1 MSAESPAGQGKPGGF
16 GGGEGAWMQ
25 RAIIM

>member
-1 MSAESPAGQGKPGGF
+1 MSAESPAGKGKPGGF
-16 GGGEGAWMQ
+16 GGGKGGMDA